1 MNKINTIIYPY
12 GSLKLLARSEVQNLT
27 SLNGDLYQL
36 FRKCALAI
44 LHIGVDDNPYN
55 VIAEFSDFEIKIH
68 QQNRGVALELINAPT
83 SAFVNG
89 EIIGSTREMLFSAL
103 RDIVYNQAELEH
115 KHTDLSTS
123 KGITNYLFYLLRNAD
138 ALRFGEYPNLA
149 VCWGGHAVNSAE
161 YKYAKS
167 VGHELGLRKLNICT
181 GCGAGIMKAPMKGA
195 AIAHVKQN
203 ISKPRYLGL
212 TEPGIIT
219 AEAPNPIVNELIIL
233 PDIEKRLEAF
243 VRLGHGII
251 IFPGGVGTVEE
262 LLYVLGILT
271 NAENSQIPY
280 PLVLTAP
287 KTSAKYI
294 QQLHE
299 FIGITLGAKV
309 QSCYQI
315 VIEDATKVAQIIAD
329 GIDNVMSFRRKINDA
344 FYFNWQLNILHNL
357 QIPFIA
363 NHQNMANLPLSYDLP
378 THELC
383 ANLRKV
389 FSGIVSGNVKEQ
401 GIELIERFG
410 PYQIYADKK
419 ITTAIDNLLQNF
431 VSEGRMKLN
440 SKSYNPCYKL
450 HNY

>member
-27 SLNGDLYQL
+27 SLNGNLYQL

-44 LHIGVDDNPYN
+44 LHIGVDDNPRN
-55 VIAEFSDFEIKIH
+55 VIAKFKDFDIKIH
-68 QQNRGVALELINAPT
+68 QQNRGVALELINAPP

-89 EIIGSTREMLFSAL
+89 EIISSTREMLFSAL

-123 KGITNYLFYLLRNAD
+123 AGITNYLFYLLRNAD
-138 ALRFGEYPNLA
+138 ALYFGEHPNLA

-161 YKYAKS
+161 YKYAKR
-167 VGHELGLRKLNICT
+167 VGHELGLRRLHICT
-181 GCGAGIMKAPMKGA
+181 GCGSGIMKAPMKGA

-203 ISKPRYLGL
+203 MNKPRYLGL

-271 NAENSQIPY
+271 HENNRQIPF

-287 KTSAKYI
+287 KESSKYME
-294 QQLHE
+294 QLHE
-299 FIGITLGAKV
+299 FIGITLGTKA
-309 QSCYQI
+309 QSLYQI
-315 VIEDATKVAQIIAD
+315 IIDDAPKVAQIIAD
-329 GIDNVMSFRRKINDA
+329 GIDNVMSFRRKVSDA
-344 FYFNWQLNILHNL
+344 FYFNWQLTIEHNL
-357 QIPFIA
+357 QLPFIA
-363 NHQNMANLPLSYDLP
+363 SHENMANLPLSYDLP
-378 THELC
+378 LQELT

-389 FSGIVSGNVKEQ
+389 FSGIVAGNVKEQ
-401 GIELIERFG
+401 GIELIEKFG

-419 ITTAIDNLLQNF
+419 IITAIDSLLCSF
-431 VSEGRMKLN
+431 VVDERMKLN
-440 SKSYNPCYKL
+440 AKSYHPCYQL
-450 HNY
+450 HNC